1 MPPNAITFFFVCF
14 AKRLNLLIPKIFLLL
29 LVANNDDKKIK
40 VTPCFS
46 FILIS
51 LALCAEPNNKKLFF
65 NFLLLINFLQNEGK

>member
-1 MPPNAITFFFVCF
+1 M
-14 AKRLNLLIPKIFLLL
+14 FLLL